1 LIEVL
6 VLYKATFVAVEKCEH
21 LALFSQA
28 IHEQGTDD
36 DLYNA
41 SCNMLVHTFGFS
53 KGFASAPG
61 PACHA
66 DAVSRLM

>member
-1 LIEVL
+1 
-6 VLYKATFVAVEKCEH
+6 

-41 SCNMLVHTFGFS
+41 SCNILVYTFGFS